1 MKKIMY
7 IHNALALKGGIER
20 VFADKM
26 NMLVQ
31 SGEYDVWM
39 VTYDQGQHPLAFS
52 LDRRVHYVDLD
63 IRTHV
68 QYQYRGL
75 RRLWERYRL
84 NRLLRVH
91 MKALLREVEPDIIIT
106 TTAGLLS
113 LLDKLRGKT
122 PLIVESHAS
131 YEHLIDYAYM
141 NILHRFDIRQRCCL
155 LHRVNVIVTLTE
167 TDACRWRN
175 AGYRN
180 VVVIPNIVHFN
191 DPGSSSYCLQKN
203 VLFVG
208 RNAVQKDI
216 PSLLEVWRRV
226 YEQHPEWT
234 LHIYGDGFHEGDLN
248 DEAGVSVHNPVDDI
262 FVKYRACAML
272 LLTSIWEP
280 FGLVIPEAM
289 SCGLPVVSF
298 EGDGPCDIITDGV
311 DGFIVKDRNIEAFAN
326 RVCQLMEDT
335 ELRKHMGQTA
345 IFSVQRYSVE
355 HIMPMWQELFESLKK

>member
-7 IHNALALKGGIER
+7 IYNAMALKGGIER

-31 SGEYDVWM
+31 SGEYEVWM
-39 VTYDQGQHPLAFS
+39 VTYDQGQHPLAFP
-52 LDRRVHYVDLD
+52 LDRRVHYVDLG
-63 IRTHV
+63 IRTHAE
-68 QYQYRGL
+68 YMYRGL
-75 RRLWERYRL
+75 RRLWERCRL
-84 NRLLRVH
+84 NRLLRVR
-91 MKALLREVEPDIIIT
+91 MKALLREVEPGIIIT

-113 LLDKLRGKT
+113 LLERLRGKT

-131 YEHLIDYAYM
+131 FEHLIDYAYM
-141 NILHRFDIRQRCCL
+141 NILHCFDIRQRYRL
-155 LHRVNVIVTLTE
+155 LHRVNAIVTLTE

-175 AGYRN
+175 AGYGN
-180 VVVIPNIVHFN
+180 VVVIPNIVHLN
-191 DPGSSSYCLQKN
+191 DSGLSSHNPQQN

-216 PSLLEVWRRV
+216 PSLLAVWRRV

-234 LHIYGDGFHEGDLN
+234 LHIYGDGFHEGDLY
-248 DEAGVSVHNPVDDI
+248 DEAGVRVHNPVDDI

-298 EGDGPCDIITDGV
+298 EGDGPCDIITDGI
-311 DGFIVKDRNIEAFAN
+311 DGFIVEDRNIEALAN

-335 ELRKHMGQTA
+335 ELRKHMGQAA
-345 IFSVQRYSVE
+345 ITSAQRYSAE
-355 HIMPMWQELFESLKK
+355 RIMPMWKKLFESLKK